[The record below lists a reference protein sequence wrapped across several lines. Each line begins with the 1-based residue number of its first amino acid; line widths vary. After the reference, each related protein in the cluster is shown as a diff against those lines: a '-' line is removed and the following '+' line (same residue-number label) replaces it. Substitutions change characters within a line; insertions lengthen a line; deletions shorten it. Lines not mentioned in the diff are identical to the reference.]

1 MVSDSR
7 KLVLDDLQ
15 EKLGYRF
22 KSLDLLNK
30 SLTHKSYTHENKTRV
45 KHNERFEFLG
55 DSVLDLVVSEFM
67 IYEYSDHSEGVL
79 SKIRAA
85 VVNESCLAEMARTI
99 DLGRFLLLGKG
110 EENTKGREKS
120 SLLANAFEALAG
132 ALYVDGGLEPVRKS
146 LFPLLKTEI
155 EALENSQN
163 YRDYKSD
170 LQEYTQEKLGCIP
183 SYKVVRES
191 GPDHDKRFEVTATVN
206 DRVEG
211 KGIGRSKKEA
221 EQVAAMM
228 ALGQFQSKND

>member
-1 MVSDSR
+1 MR
-7 KLVLDDLQ
+7 
-15 EKLGYRF
+15 
-22 KSLDLLNK
+22 
-30 SLTHKSYTHENKTRV
+30 
-45 KHNERFEFLG
+45 
-55 DSVLDLVVSEFM
+55 
-67 IYEYSDHSEGVL
+67 
-79 SKIRAA
+79 
-85 VVNESCLAEMARTI
+85 
-99 DLGRFLLLGKG
+99 
-110 EENTKGREKS
+110 
-120 SLLANAFEALAG
+120 
-132 ALYVDGGLEPVRKS
+132 
-146 LFPLLKTEI
+146 
-155 EALENSQN
+155 LENSQN